1 MTTSTTTIRTT
12 SLSTGTAYSDHMK
25 ILIDPGHSG
34 PREPG
39 ACAGD
44 VSEAAVVQAIAR
56 LAAVRLRERGH
67 TVRLS
72 RDGDIDDDGLIW
84 RAELANDWGA
94 DLFLSIHANS
104 AANPTAHGTEVWYY
118 PGSRVGRRLAH
129 RIQRAIVRRLGTTDR
144 GVKSAAFTVLA
155 ATDCPAVLV
164 ETAFLSN
171 PVDRAL
177 LAAPA
182 RQDDFAAAIAAAI
195 EKMNP

>member
-12 SLSTGTAYSDHMK
+12 SLSTGTAYSDRMK

-44 VSEAAVVQAIAR
+44 ISEAAVVLAIAR
-56 LAAVRLRERGH
+56 LAAARLRERGH

-104 AANPTAHGTEVWYY
+104 AANTTAHGTEVWYY
-118 PGSRVGRRLAH
+118 PGSRAGRRLAH
-129 RIQRAIVRRLGTTDR
+129 RIQHAIVQRLGTADR
-144 GVKSAAFTVLA
+144 GVKPATFTVLA
-155 ATDCPAVLV
+155 ATECPAVLV

-171 PVDRAL
+171 SVDRAL
-177 LAAPA
+177 LTTPA
-182 RQDDFAAAIAAAI
+182 RQADFAVAIAAAI
-195 EKMNP
+195 EKINQ